1 MANNVLCK
9 SNESQQ
15 SHPNMFKVKKNI
27 YQLGAWCHK
36 QHLTNNNDGAR
47 MKIGWVI
54 HQCNYGHRVG

>member
-1 MANNVLCK
+1 
-9 SNESQQ
+9 
-15 SHPNMFKVKKNI
+15 MFKVKKNI